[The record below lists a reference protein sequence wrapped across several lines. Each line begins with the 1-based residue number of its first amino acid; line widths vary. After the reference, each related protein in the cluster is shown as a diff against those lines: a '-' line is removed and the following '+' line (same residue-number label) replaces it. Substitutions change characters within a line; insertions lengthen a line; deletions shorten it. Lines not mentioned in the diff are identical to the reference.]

1 MIVFA
6 VLFISIFGLQCKHF
20 YLGIHFWLSLGF
32 FDFYLGY
39 KKLFCAILSKLMYLL
54 MIDA

>member
-6 VLFISIFGLQCKHF
+6 VLFMSIFGLQCKHF

-32 FDFYLGY
+32 FEFYWGY